1 MSSPGEVGDVSDRW
15 PAPPIAGARHAG
27 SRNAADRLAAA
38 RRLERSGR
46 VASAIAEYE
55 CAIVAAELSEN
66 HNVLAESLRLLAVL
80 RHQQDDTLSARVL
93 CERSRDVALGIGD
106 QLLAA
111 AALNTMGGL
120 DLMTGSLDSAER
132 EFLESLERG
141 SSDLALCA
149 RAEQNLG
156 ILANIRGRHDE
167 AMSRYARSLESYRT
181 CGDRHGCAIAYHNLA
196 MVSADRG
203 QFEEA
208 ARYFEMSLAIADVE
222 GDVYLRA
229 AGLVNSAEVDVS
241 CQRYENARQKIEDA
255 LACFDKLEAHGLRSG
270 AHRVLGMIQRE
281 TGRPEL
287 AAQQFH
293 SAIQLAVGAGSMLNE
308 AEASRELAT
317 LHRMNGRNHDA
328 LRMLTIAL
336 RLFRRLDA
344 RTEMVDVGAKV
355 AELESGYL
363 SVVRAWGQSLESTN
377 SRSFGHCER
386 VAQVAVAIARAM
398 RLTDH
403 EETTILVGAYLH
415 DVGMMRVPRHIL
427 DKAGPLT
434 RAEMDV
440 VRRHPIF
447 GAELLASIDF
457 PWDIKPII
465 RWHHERID
473 GTGYPDR
480 IAGDALPLSVQIV
493 GIAEAYDAMTNPRP
507 YRAAL
512 SVRSAAYEISTALGR
527 WSEPV
532 IDAFLRVV
540 T

>member
-1 MSSPGEVGDVSDRW
+1 MSSPGETADGRRVQRQSERQLN
-15 PAPPIAGARHAG
+15 G
-27 SRNAADRLAAA
+27 SRNAAERLAAA

-46 VASAIAEYE
+46 VASAMAEYE
-55 CAIVAAELSEN
+55 CAIVAAELSER
-66 HNVLAESLRLLAVL
+66 HDVLAEALRLLAVL
-80 RHQQDDTLSARVL
+80 RHQQDDTISARAL
-93 CERSRDVALGIGD
+93 CERSREVALFVGD
-106 QLLAA
+106 QVLAA

-120 DLMTGSLDSAER
+120 DLMTGSLDTAER
-132 EFLESLERG
+132 SFLEALERG
-141 SSDLALCA
+141 KSDIALCA

-156 ILANIRGRHDE
+156 ILANIRGRHDD
-167 AMSRYARSLESYRT
+167 AAARYARSLEQYRQ

-203 QFEEA
+203 EFNEA
-208 ARYFEMSLAIADVE
+208 ARYFEMSLAIAEVE
-222 GDVYLRA
+222 GDVYMRA
-229 AGLVNSAEVDVS
+229 AALVNSAEVDVS
-241 CQRYENARQKIEDA
+241 CQRYENARQKIDDA
-255 LACFDKLEAHGLRSG
+255 LTCFDKLEARGLRSG
-270 AHRVLGMIQRE
+270 AHRVLGMIMRE

-287 AAQQFH
+287 AEQQFH

-308 AEASRELAT
+308 AEASREFST
-317 LHRMNGRNHDA
+317 LHRMNGRNHEA
-328 LRMLTIAL
+328 LRMLTVAL

-344 RTEMVDVGAKV
+344 RVEMVDVGAKV

-386 VAQVAVAIARAM
+386 VAQTAVAIARAM

-415 DVGMMRVPRHIL
+415 DVGMMRIPRHVL
-427 DKAGPLT
+427 DKAGALT
-434 RAEMDV
+434 RDEMEL
-440 VRRHPIF
+440 VRKHPLF
-447 GAELLASIDF
+447 GVELLASIDF

-465 RWHHERID
+465 RWHHERLD
-473 GTGYPDR
+473 GTGYPDG

-493 GIAEAYDAMTNPRP
+493 GIAESYDAMTNVRP
-507 YRAAL
+507 HRAAL
-512 SVRSAAYEISTALGR
+512 SVRAAAYEISTARGR

-532 IDAFLRVV
+532 VDAFLRVV

>member
-1 MSSPGEVGDVSDRW
+1 MSLPGDVTGGER
-15 PAPPIAGARHAG
+15 APQSWSSA
-27 SRNAADRLAAA
+27 NAADRLAAA
-38 RRLERSGR
+38 RRLERGGHLAR
-46 VASAIAEYE
+46 AIAEYE
-55 CAIVAAELSEN
+55 CAIVDAERSQSYG
-66 HNVLAESLRLLAVL
+66 VLAEALRLLAVV
-80 RHQQDDTLSARVL
+80 RHQLDDTRSARSL
-93 CERSRDVALGIGD
+93 CERSRDVALGAGN

-120 DLMTGSLDSAER
+120 DLMTGALDAADRAFHEALR
-132 EFLESLERG
+132 RG
-141 SSDLALCA
+141 ESDLALTA
-149 RAEQNLG
+149 KVEQNLG

-167 AMSRYARSLESYRT
+167 AVTRYARSLESYGK

-203 QFEEA
+203 QFDDA
-208 ARYFEMSLAIADVE
+208 TRYFAMSLAIAEVE
-222 GDVYLRA
+222 GDVFLRA
-229 AGLVNSAEVDVS
+229 AALVNCAEVDVA
-241 CQRYENARQKIEDA
+241 CQRFENARQKIDDA
-255 LACFDKLEAHGLRSG
+255 LACFDKLEARGLRAG
-270 AHRVLGMIQRE
+270 AHRVQGMIFRE

-287 AAQQFH
+287 AGHHFQT
-293 SAIQLAVGAGSMLNE
+293 AIQLAIEAGSMLNE

-328 LRMLTIAL
+328 LRMLTTAL

-386 VAQVAVAIARAM
+386 VAQMAVAIARAM

-415 DVGMMRVPRHIL
+415 DVGMIRIPRAIL
-427 DKAGPLT
+427 EKTGPLT
-434 RAEMDV
+434 REEIEI
-440 VRRHPIF
+440 VRRHPAL
-447 GAELLASIDF
+447 GVELLASIDF
-457 PWDIKPII
+457 PWDIKPIV
-465 RWHHERID
+465 RWHHERLD
-473 GTGYPDR
+473 GTGYPDG

-493 GIAEAYDAMTNPRP
+493 GIAEAFDALTNSRP
-507 YRAAL
+507 DRAAL
-512 SVRSAAYEISTALGR
+512 SPRNAAYQISTARGR

-532 IDAFLRVV
+532 VNAFVRTV